1 MLIGE
6 VMLIA
11 RFYCKLVNAWD
22 LSAYAYLVRYAYL
35 QYAYSEFLLYS
46 IPILYCMISDAQI
59 LYCNNITI

>member
-11 RFYCKLVNAWD
+11 RCYCKLVNAWD

-35 QYAYSEFLLYS
+35 QYPLNKVKFISSRCSISYNALFYSYYLGVL
-46 IPILYCMISDAQI
+46 C
-59 LYCNNITI
+59 